1 MGVPPTPYR
10 IVSEPVLELVGITK
24 SYGPVHAL
32 RGADF
37 MLRAGELHAL
47 LGENGAGKST
57 LMKVAFG
64 LTRPDGG
71 RMLVRGRSVF
81 PRSPRQARELGIGM
95 VHQHFTGIA
104 ALTVAENIALSAG
117 WKVRPARLRT
127 QVGRLMERVRLP
139 LDPAA
144 RTGDLSAALKQ
155 RLEILKALA
164 GDATVLLLDEPTA
177 VLAPAEAGE
186 LLQFI
191 RGLAAAGRSVVL
203 ITHRLEEALESADR
217 VTVLRS
223 GRVTLSGA
231 ASDETPA
238 SLTAAMLGTALGSAT
253 VARRAEI
260 GDRPVRVHCI
270 ALDLL
275 REGGHGLAVR
285 DANLAVAAGE
295 ILGIAA
301 VEGNGQRELLRG
313 LAGIV
318 RPLRGRVEF
327 DRPVSFIPE
336 DRTTE
341 ALISELDL
349 TRNLVLGVGRT
360 APWVHGWRLDWDVA
374 RQRTEALIREFGI
387 RAPSAGVTAGA
398 LSGGNQQKLVVARA
412 LERLPRVIIAENP
425 TRGLDVQ
432 ASRFVWERFRDA
444 AANDVALIVY
454 STDLDEIL
462 TWATR
467 VLVVAQ
473 GRVVSL
479 PADSSRAQV
488 GAMMLGEVVER
499 VS

>member
-37 MLRAGELHAL
+37 MLRAGEVHAL

-64 LTRPDGG
+64 LTRADGG

-117 WKVRPARLRT
+117 WEVRPARLRAR
-127 QVGRLMERVRLP
+127 VERLMERVGLP

-144 RTGDLSAALKQ
+144 RTADLSAALKQ

-164 GDATVLLLDEPTA
+164 GDSTVLLLDEPTA
-177 VLAPAEAGE
+177 VLAPVEAGE
-186 LLQFI
+186 LLEFI
-191 RGLAAAGRSVVL
+191 KGLAAAGRSVVL

-231 ASDETPA
+231 ASDQTPA
-238 SLTAAMLGTALGSAT
+238 SLTTAMLGTALESAT
-253 VARRAEI
+253 VASRTEI
-260 GDRPVRVHCI
+260 GDRPVRVRCV

-275 REGGHGLAVR
+275 RDGGHGLAVR
-285 DANLAVAAGE
+285 DANFSVAGGE

-301 VEGNGQRELLRG
+301 VEGNGQRELLRA

-318 RPLRGRVEF
+318 RPLRGKVEC

-349 TRNLVLGVGRT
+349 TWNLVLGVGRT
-360 APWVHGWRLDWDVA
+360 APWVHGWCLDWDVA

-387 RAPSAGVTAGA
+387 RAPSAGVPAGA

-412 LERLPRVIIAENP
+412 LERLPRVIVAENP

-432 ASRFVWERFRDA
+432 AGRFVWERLRDA

-467 VLVVAQ
+467 VLVIAKGRIVSVA
-473 GRVVSL
+473 
-479 PADSSRAQV
+479 ADSSRAQV
-488 GAMMLGEVVER
+488 GAIMLGGVAES

>member
-1 MGVPPTPYR
+1 
-10 IVSEPVLELVGITK
+10 VSEPVLELVGITK

-37 MLRAGELHAL
+37 MLRRGEVHAL

-81 PRSPRQARELGIGM
+81 PRSPRRARELGIGM

-117 WKVRPARLRT
+117 WEVRPARLRAR
-127 QVGRLMERVRLP
+127 VERLMERVGLS

-144 RTGDLSAALKQ
+144 RTEDLSAALKQ

-177 VLAPAEAGE
+177 VLAPAEAAQ
-186 LLQFI
+186 LLGFI
-191 RGLAAAGRSVVL
+191 KGLAAAGRSVVL

-223 GRVTLSGA
+223 GRVTLTGA
-231 ASDETPA
+231 ANDQTPG
-238 SLTAAMLGTALGSAT
+238 SLTAAMLGTTLGSAT
-253 VARRAEI
+253 VARRAEV
-260 GDRPVRVHCI
+260 GDRPVRVRCV

-285 DANLAVAAGE
+285 DANFSVAGGE
-295 ILGIAA
+295 ILGVAA
-301 VEGNGQRELLRG
+301 VEGNGQRELLRA

-318 RPLRGRVEF
+318 RPLGGRVEC

-412 LERLPRVIIAENP
+412 LERLPRIIVAENP

-432 ASRFVWERFRDA
+432 ASRFVWERLREA
-444 AANDVALIVY
+444 AANDVALVVY
-454 STDLDEIL
+454 STNLDEIL
-462 TWATR
+462 TSATR
-467 VLVVAQ
+467 LLVVAK

-488 GAMMLGEVVER
+488 GAMMLGEVAES